1 MMAVS
6 LSAAIAIVSF
16 ALSRAV
22 IEKASAIQ
30 PSGNPSDYHYAEENN
45 TFLKPSLGL
54 SIAFLSG
61 LASLCLEVLW
71 THMFKQVTQNTVYSF
86 SIVLVSFLLALGLG
100 SFVAHILCRIKM
112 RPFTILFALLA
123 LSGLLINLSPLAFF
137 RLTNGL
143 EEVFLSSDWQH
154 YNLSVFTI
162 ATVVILLPGITVGT
176 ILPYLLKTSS
186 ARNMGAGKI
195 IGRLISV
202 NTLGAILGSLG
213 AGFFLIPYIGLWQSV
228 KFVAGMYIIMAL
240 FVMDRFTIRR
250 LVFRAVSCAG
260 LIFISSLFFSS
271 NHPVVNADSKE
282 EVVLKTWQ
290 GSYGT
295 VAVLRKGND
304 LGIKLN
310 NHYSIGS
317 TAGVL
322 AQELQTQIPLLLH
335 PNPNDV
341 FFIGMGTGITA
352 GAALK
357 FPVQHVEICELIP
370 DIVKASKKYFGP
382 YTNNIFTD
390 SRTSV
395 IIDDGRNYLLGSKK
409 KYDVIIQDFLNPWDA
424 GTGSL
429 YSSEHYRS
437 VQSHLKQGG
446 IFAQWVAL
454 FQVSKQ
460 EFSIMA
466 RTMLDVFPQVTLWRL
481 PSSPNHQL
489 VGLIGYNEKISMNN
503 AQLRRNVESFFSTA
517 DHGMPNYYSADEIP
531 YIFYLGNLT
540 LHRAMFENYPINT
553 EDYPLI
559 EYLTPITLQKMR
571 AGIVQPFSGFQF
583 AEFYEKLFE
592 TFPPEEDYYLK
603 NLNDKQYRYVYA
615 ELYSFK
621 TILYQRAGMS
631 KEAQMNYRR
640 FLFYYPGKYSG
651 IKN

>member
-1 MMAVS
+1 
-6 LSAAIAIVSF
+6 
-16 ALSRAV
+16 
-22 IEKASAIQ
+22 
-30 PSGNPSDYHYAEENN
+30 
-45 TFLKPSLGL
+45 
-54 SIAFLSG
+54 
-61 LASLCLEVLW
+61 
-71 THMFKQVTQNTVYSF
+71 
-86 SIVLVSFLLALGLG
+86 
-100 SFVAHILCRIKM
+100 
-112 RPFTILFALLA
+112 
-123 LSGLLINLSPLAFF
+123 
-137 RLTNGL
+137 
-143 EEVFLSSDWQH
+143 
-154 YNLSVFTI
+154 
-162 ATVVILLPGITVGT
+162 
-176 ILPYLLKTSS
+176 
-186 ARNMGAGKI
+186 
-195 IGRLISV
+195 
-202 NTLGAILGSLG
+202 
-213 AGFFLIPYIGLWQSV
+213 
-228 KFVAGMYIIMAL
+228 
-240 FVMDRFTIRR
+240 
-250 LVFRAVSCAG
+250 
-260 LIFISSLFFSS
+260 
-271 NHPVVNADSKE
+271 
-282 EVVLKTWQ
+282 
-290 GSYGT
+290 
-295 VAVLRKGND
+295 
-304 LGIKLN
+304 
-310 NHYSIGS
+310 
-317 TAGVL
+317 
-322 AQELQTQIPLLLH
+322 
-335 PNPNDV
+335 
-341 FFIGMGTGITA
+341 MGTGITA

-382 YTNNIFTD
+382 DTNNIFTD